1 MDDRLVKELT
11 ALIQDKSEDF
21 RIHEKMFDILD
32 GNLSPHLDEWID
44 MQLSGQSAYW
54 AKARKSPVNIMKK
67 VVDKLST
74 IYQQN
79 PSRVVMDGSETD
91 QALIGEYEYSM
102 SINQIMNIANEQ
114 FNMAKSCLI
123 QPYIHLGKPK
133 LRAIPNNK
141 FVVFSNDEVD
151 PTYPTHILVC
161 IKKEKSAAGTKTY
174 WSVWSKEEF
183 FIIDSDGDIRFDMM
197 RDMGFEDTS
206 NPIGEIPYIY
216 VNRSFHQLLPKP
228 DIDMLGMSLLIPGIL
243 TDLNYASMFSMFSI
257 VYAVDVDPSGQKR
270 APSAVW
276 VLNTDPDTD
285 KKPEIGTIKP
295 EASVTDTLELV
306 RSQLAFWL
314 QTRNIRP
321 GSVGEI
327 DGSSF
332 ASAVSKMVDE
342 ADTTDERKRQ
352 VEFFKDAEKRLWDL
366 IMTKLHPY
374 WIANGSI
381 ASAPLFSPRAW
392 VNTSFTEQ
400 IPLFNRGEII
410 KNLKEEVEAG
420 FLTKRRAIKKANPE
434 FSEEDVDELTKEIE
448 EENALKLP
456 MPIEQVGEIVDGASA
471 A

>member
-1 MDDRLVKELT
+1 MDELLVKDLT
-11 ALIQDKSEDF
+11 DLINSKSEEF
-21 RIHEKMFDILD
+21 KIHEKMFDILD

-79 PSRVVMDGSETD
+79 PSRQIMDGSTTD
-91 QALIGEYEYSM
+91 EFLLGEYEYMM
-102 SINQIMNIANEQ
+102 SINQVMNLANEQ

-123 QPYIHLGKPK
+123 QPYIHNRKPR

-141 FVVFSNDEVD
+141 FIVYSNDEVD
-151 PTYPTHILVC
+151 PTYPTHIMVC
-161 IKKEKSAAGTKTY
+161 LRKEKTAAGVKTY

-183 FIIDSDGDIRFDMM
+183 FIIDSDGNVRFDMM
-197 RDMGFEDTS
+197 LKMGFEDTT

-321 GSVGEI
+321 GSVGEV
-327 DGSSF
+327 DGSTF

-342 ADTTDERKRQ
+342 ADTTDERKKQ

-366 IMTKLHPY
+366 IMTRLHPY
-374 WIANGSI
+374 WLSNGSI
-381 ASAPLFSPRAW
+381 DPMPLFSPAAW

-400 IPLFNRGEII
+400 IPLFNRGDVIR
-410 KNLKEEVEAG
+410 NLKDEVEAG

-434 FSEEDVDELTKEIE
+434 FSEEDVDELVAEIE

-456 MPIEQVGEIVDGASA
+456 MPIEQPLEPNDGTA
-471 A
+471 AA